1 MHQEFLGLVPDAMAA
16 VRHALQVGK
25 NPTIGLAILERT
37 GVSAHRGERM
47 QMPETTD
54 GYSRQAIMIVN
65 VLLEGHQHMGVELP
79 PEIEKVLAKDPREE
93 EAF

>member
-1 MHQEFLGLVPDAMAA
+1 
-16 VRHALQVGK
+16 
-25 NPTIGLAILERT
+25 
-37 GVSAHRGERM
+37 M